1 MVRTP
6 DYPVPALEKG
16 LDILEALAAA
26 AIPQSLADLAVH
38 LKRSRNE
45 LFRMLNCLE
54 RRGYV
59 TRDPVSSKYSLSL
72 KLYTLAHGH
81 DFADKMVQAARVPM
95 QQLTERFRESCH
107 LSIMDRGGLLV
118 IAQQESPERVRLS
131 IEVGAIFEAERTASG
146 RLLLA
151 FEPPSSALPAA
162 RSLGEGGELAKA
174 LEEIRRTGVSIAE
187 SETIE
192 GVRDVAVLAGSPAA
206 GMTAALAVTRLL
218 RRGERPND
226 TALLDGMREAA
237 RAITRSLG
245 LH

>member
-1 MVRTP
+1 MARTP

-26 AIPQSLADLAVH
+26 AIPQSLADFAVH

-81 DFADKMVQAARVPM
+81 DFADKMVQAARLPM

-107 LSIMDRGGLLV
+107 LSIMDRGQLLV

-146 RLLLA
+146 RVLLA
-151 FEPPSSALPAA
+151 FEPETNALGTTRPTRDPA
-162 RSLGEGGELAKA
+162 LVKT
-174 LEEIRRTGVSIAE
+174 LETIRLTGVSIAE

-192 GVRDVAVLAGSPAA
+192 GVRDVAVLVGSPAD

-218 RRGERPND
+218 RRGERVD
-226 TALLDGMREAA
+226 ETALLDGMRAA
-237 RAITRSLG
+237 AADITRSLG

>member
-1 MVRTP
+1 MARTP

-26 AIPQSLADLAVH
+26 AVPQSLADLAVL

-59 TRDPVSSKYSLSL
+59 TRDPVSAKYSLSL

-81 DFADKMVQAARVPM
+81 DFADKMVQAARMPM

-107 LSIMDRGGLLV
+107 LSIMDRGSLLV

-131 IEVGAIFEAERTASG
+131 IEVGALFEAERTASG
-146 RLLLA
+146 RILLA
-151 FEPPSSALPAA
+151 FQDDPVPSGLS
-162 RSLGEGGELAKA
+162 KV
-174 LEEIRRTGVSIAE
+174 LETIRRAGVSIAE

-192 GVRDVAVLAGSPAA
+192 GVRDVAVLVGTPES

-218 RRGERPND
+218 RRGERVND
-226 TALLDGMREAA
+226 TALIEGMRAA
-237 RAITRSLG
+237 ALEITRSLG
-245 LH
+245 LL

>member
-1 MVRTP
+1 MARSP

-38 LKRSRNE
+38 LERSRNE

-59 TRDPVSSKYSLSL
+59 TRDPVSAKYSLSL

-81 DFADKMVQAARVPM
+81 NFADKMVQASRVPM
-95 QQLTERFRESCH
+95 QQLTERVRESCH
-107 LSIMDRGGLLV
+107 LSIMDRGRLLV

-131 IEVGAIFEAERTASG
+131 IEVGATFEAERTASG

-151 FEPPSSALPAA
+151 FETPAHPAA
-162 RSLGEGGELAKA
+162 PHSAVDQA
-174 LEEIRRTGVSIAE
+174 LETIRRTGVSIAE

-192 GVRDVAVLAGSPAA
+192 GVRDVAVLVGNPSA
-206 GMTAALAVTRLL
+206 GMTAALAITRLL
-218 RRGERPND
+218 RRGEHPDD
-226 TALLDGMREAA
+226 TALLEGMHSAA
-237 RAITRSLG
+237 REITRSLG